1 MICMQEDVT
10 LDLETPKFCL
20 QFGSIGTSAPLK
32 DEANFDIVEDKVE
45 KVDYNFFTDA
55 MQLENSPNLVQA
67 LKR

>member
-10 LDLETPKFCL
+10 LDLETPKFRL
-20 QFGSIGTSAPLK
+20 QYGNTGTSAPLK

-55 MQLENSPNLVQA
+55 MKLENSPDLV
-67 LKR
+67 